1 MQTVIAHP
9 NRDRTGMPL
18 NCQDHWEQ
26 GKSEKLSQPGGAWE
40 MRQLNVCGTL
50 GQGILEQKKDFRKKT
65 KEA

>member
-1 MQTVIAHP
+1 
-9 NRDRTGMPL
+9 MPL